1 MTQEY
6 KSQITSQVREAVN
19 RHIEHLKQN
28 HPELLL
34 TKQWHLRWPRGFSEG
49 NNVVPAVTSCKQGQ
63 YLIGQ
68 VEFVLPASMDL
79 DLEAVELVLKDEP
92 FVEEKTVSVSPS
104 PDDPLDLLNDLVSGI
119 NGFLESLSGGA
130 LLSAR
135 TPIFE
140 EKSLFGGGPGKS
152 LTVHGP
158 WESGSIRDDAGI
170 EEVRRQMLRSPYLPE
185 WYSTIHSR
193 QVADDLLTRLAEGY
207 LHYNRKVGRTVSLE
221 EYFKQYSDYLL
232 KENKLHHY
240 CPYKGKP
247 VSLDSDDWCTESYC
261 SKKPY
266 HAECTQAT
274 LRFGAEPD
282 DI

>member
-1 MTQEY
+1 MTNSY
-6 KSQITSQVREAVN
+6 KEQITAKVRDAIN
-19 RHIEHLKQN
+19 RQIERIKQE

-34 TKQWHLRWPRGFSEG
+34 TKQWRIRWPKGFSEG
-49 NNVVPAVTSCKQGQ
+49 NNIVPVVTSCKQGQ
-63 YLIGQ
+63 YLVGEVQ
-68 VEFVLPASMDL
+68 FVLPASMDL

-92 FVEEKTVSVSPS
+92 FVEEKLVSVTPS
-104 PDDPLDLLNDLVSGI
+104 PDDSLDLLLDLVSGI

-135 TPIFE
+135 TPIYE
-140 EKSLFGGGPGKS
+140 EKSLFGGGPGKP
-152 LTVHGP
+152 LTVHAP
-158 WESGSIRDDAGI
+158 WELGTVRDSASI
-170 EEVRRQMLRSPYLPE
+170 EETKRQILRSPYLPQ

-193 QVADDLLTRLAEGY
+193 QVADDLLTKLAEGY
-207 LHYNRKVGRTVSLE
+207 LHYNRKLGRTVRLE

-247 VSLDSDDWCTESYC
+247 VSLDHDDWCTESYC

-274 LRFGAEPD
+274 LRFGAEPND
-282 DI
+282 L